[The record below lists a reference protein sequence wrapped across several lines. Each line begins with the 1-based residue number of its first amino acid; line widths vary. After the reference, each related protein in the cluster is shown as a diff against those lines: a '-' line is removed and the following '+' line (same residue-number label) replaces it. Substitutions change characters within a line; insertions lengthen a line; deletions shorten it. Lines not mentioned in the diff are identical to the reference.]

1 MDHIPTTPARALA
14 QPPRSARWHPRFD
27 LAGAWLSL
35 ACAAHCIVLPL
46 LLAFVPAT
54 MMALRSFQHPGH
66 GAMTWLL
73 MMSRWEW
80 LFALLASSLALVSTS
95 AGAHRHRYWRPLR
108 LACVGAILLLSA
120 SLYLPLVVG
129 LAVPAVE
136 GIAALARRGDSQR
149 WRAAGM
155 RAYRKPARAAQ
166 PPVVPVAGRQQR

>member
-35 ACAAHCIVLPL
+35 ACAAHCIALPL
-46 LLAFVPAT
+46 LLAFVPAA

-66 GAMTWLL
+66 GAMTLLL

-108 LACVGAILLLSA
+108 LACVGAILLLSS
-120 SLYLPLVVG
+120 SLYLPLKESLLWHGVATAVG
-129 LAVPAVE
+129 GVLLACAH
-136 GIAALARRGDSQR
+136 IANRRALHKR
-149 WRAAGM
+149 
-155 RAYRKPARAAQ
+155 
-166 PPVVPVAGRQQR
+166 

>member
-35 ACAAHCIVLPL
+35 ACAAHCIALPL
-46 LLAFVPAT
+46 LLAFVPAA

-66 GAMTWLL
+66 GAMTLLL

-80 LFALLASSLALVSTS
+80 LFALLALVSTS

-108 LACVGAILLLSA
+108 LACVGAILLLSS
-120 SLYLPLVVG
+120 SLYLPLKESLLWHGVATASGGVL
-129 LAVPAVE
+129 LACAH
-136 GIAALARRGDSQR
+136 IANRRALHKR
-149 WRAAGM
+149 
-155 RAYRKPARAAQ
+155 
-166 PPVVPVAGRQQR
+166 

>member
-1 MDHIPTTPARALA
+1 MDHIPMTPARALA

-35 ACAAHCIVLPL
+35 ACAAHCIALPL
-46 LLAFVPAT
+46 LLAFVPAA

-66 GAMTWLL
+66 GAMTLLL

-108 LACVGAILLLSA
+108 LACVGAILLLSS
-120 SLYLPLVVG
+120 SLYLPLKESLLWHGVATAVG
-129 LAVPAVE
+129 GVLLACAH
-136 GIAALARRGDSQR
+136 IANRRALHKR
-149 WRAAGM
+149 
-155 RAYRKPARAAQ
+155 
-166 PPVVPVAGRQQR
+166 

>member
-35 ACAAHCIVLPL
+35 ACAAHCIALPL
-46 LLAFVPAT
+46 LLAFVPAA

-66 GAMTWLL
+66 GAMTLL
-73 MMSRWEW
+73 PMISRWEW

-108 LACVGAILLLSA
+108 LACVGAILLLSS
-120 SLYLPLVVG
+120 SLYLPLKESLLWHGVATAVG
-129 LAVPAVE
+129 GVLLACAH
-136 GIAALARRGDSQR
+136 IANRRALHKR
-149 WRAAGM
+149 
-155 RAYRKPARAAQ
+155 
-166 PPVVPVAGRQQR
+166 

>member
-35 ACAAHCIVLPL
+35 ACAAHCIALPL
-46 LLAFVPAT
+46 LLAFVPAA

-66 GAMTWLL
+66 GAMTLLL

-80 LFALLASSLALVSTS
+80 MFALLASSLALVSTS

-108 LACVGAILLLSA
+108 SACVGAILLLSS
-120 SLYLPLVVG
+120 SLYLPLKESLLWHGVATAVG
-129 LAVPAVE
+129 GVLLACAH
-136 GIAALARRGDSQR
+136 IANRRALHKR
-149 WRAAGM
+149 
-155 RAYRKPARAAQ
+155 
-166 PPVVPVAGRQQR
+166 